1 MEDGRWRQ
9 AKRASGQWGATVL
22 REGDLVLLLA
32 VLFFGALGGSCSS
45 WSFFLPPGP
54 LPMEA
59 IEKMARFCMRDLD
72 EDEEGTDED
81 DVEAD
86 DDLLVSTGPG
96 QAIPSQCPVQH
107 PDFLPWSCIPAGR
120 AK

>member
-1 MEDGRWRQ
+1 MLGVWVGRWRMEDGIRLTRLQ
-9 AKRASGQWGATVL
+9 DSGVPQCP
-22 REGDLVLLLA
+22 
-32 VLFFGALGGSCSS
+32 GALGGSCSS

-59 IEKMARFCMRDLD
+59 IEKMARLCMRDLD

-86 DDLLVSTGPG
+86 EDLLVSTGLG
-96 QAIPSQCPVQH
+96 QAIPSQCPGQQ
-107 PDFLPWSCIPAGR
+107 PRLPTLAMYPCRQS
-120 AK
+120 